1 MSLLQKLNK
10 LDQRI
15 SKWIHRKDH
24 LISTVVLYPFAAFFH
39 PGLIWLAYLTVYLFS
54 YQNLRYTAT
63 YALGTLACLLITTFI
78 KKIAKRYEYFYLDR
92 GLNWT

>member
-10 LDQRI
+10 LDHRI

-39 PGLIWLAYLTVYLFS
+39 PGLIWLAYLTVYLFCH
-54 YQNLRYTAT
+54 QNLRFTGV
-63 YALGTLACLLITTFI
+63 YALATLACLLITTFI
-78 KKIAKRYEYFYLDR
+78 KKIAKRFQSNYVDQDQS
-92 GLNWT
+92 